1 MKIELAY
8 GREGLEFEMPDQ
20 ANPVVIRKPPF
31 ELPENPVQL
40 IREALEN
47 PVGVPS
53 LESLASQVSSAC
65 ILICDITR
73 PVPNGLFLRPLVE
86 KLLDGGIALDQ
97 ITVLVATGLHRPN
110 LGEELEELV
119 GDPWILEHIQVVNHD
134 ACNDDEHLMLG
145 FTGKRRTPVGLDR
158 RFVEADLKI
167 ATGLVEPHFMAG
179 YSGGRKVIAPGIAHH
194 STIRT
199 FHSARFMEDPLA
211 TSCNLEQ
218 NPLHEEQLEI
228 VRMLQGPVLGLN
240 TVIDEQRRLAYISFG
255 EIFESH
261 LNAVNFVR
269 CKVEIPVGRKFRT
282 IVTSA
287 AGYPLD
293 KTYYQTV
300 KGMVTPLDILEE
312 GGRLIIAS
320 ECSEGIGSEAF
331 RSAQKNLVEQG
342 PDSFLEGLTQKKLA
356 DIDEWQTEM
365 QLKPMRI
372 GSIQLFTTGLNE
384 EDRKITGVGQVS
396 SITEAISA
404 SIAEQGSAEVA
415 VIPEGP
421 YLVPFVQPRN
431 QTDPIEPSLH

>member
-1 MKIELAY
+1 
-8 GREGLEFEMPDQ
+8 
-20 ANPVVIRKPPF
+20 
-31 ELPENPVQL
+31 
-40 IREALEN
+40 
-47 PVGVPS
+47 
-53 LESLASQVSSAC
+53 
-65 ILICDITR
+65 
-73 PVPNGLFLRPLVE
+73 
-86 KLLDGGIALDQ
+86 
-97 ITVLVATGLHRPN
+97 
-110 LGEELEELV
+110 
-119 GDPWILEHIQVVNHD
+119 
-134 ACNDDEHLMLG
+134 
-145 FTGKRRTPVGLDR
+145 
-158 RFVEADLKI
+158 
-167 ATGLVEPHFMAG
+167 
-179 YSGGRKVIAPGIAHH
+179 
-194 STIRT
+194 
-199 FHSARFMEDPLA
+199 
-211 TSCNLEQ
+211 
-218 NPLHEEQLEI
+218 
-228 VRMLQGPVLGLN
+228 
-240 TVIDEQRRLAYISFG
+240 
-255 EIFESH
+255 
-261 LNAVNFVR
+261 
-269 CKVEIPVGRKFRT
+269 
-282 IVTSA
+282 
-287 AGYPLD
+287 LD

-421 YLVPFVQPRN
+421 YLVPFVQPQN